1 MIHPDVRAALGR
13 DRQNTLLA
21 DAKTARAARQARLR
35 RRQAAAPAGS
45 AHRATGPA

>member
-13 DRQNTLLA
+13 DRQNTLRA
-21 DAKTARAARQARLR
+21 DAKAARTARQAQLH